1 MDKTVNNEEYRNNLD
16 KKMVDDLQNK
26 IPYIVNKIN
35 ETGLQNSS
43 FYIYLLPLDDASK
56 DKHTIMQNL
65 IGGDS

>member
-1 MDKTVNNEEYRNNLD
+1 
-16 KKMVDDLQNK
+16 MVDDLQNQ

-35 ETGLQNSS
+35 ESGLQDSS

-56 DKHTIMQNL
+56 DKHTIMQSL